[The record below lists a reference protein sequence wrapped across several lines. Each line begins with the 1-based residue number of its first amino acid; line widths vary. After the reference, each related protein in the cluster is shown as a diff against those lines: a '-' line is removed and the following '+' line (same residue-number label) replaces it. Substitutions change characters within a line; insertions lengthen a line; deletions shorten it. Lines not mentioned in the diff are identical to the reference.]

1 VENVIRTLDDMVRDG
16 VIEDY
21 VIGGATALMY
31 FSIPNFVTE
40 DIDVFVYLKTRP
52 GSTIIDVSPI
62 YNYLISRKGARVQG
76 DYIFVDG
83 FPIQFLIPYDD
94 VSREAFAHAIRVT
107 PEQMSFKIFDL
118 EHSMTIMIQLGK
130 EKYAERLRVLIRHR
144 LFDEAKLNFLLE
156 KFSLTSKWLALKRRL
171 EAAP

>member
-1 VENVIRTLDDMVRDG
+1 MVRDG

-40 DIDVFVYLKTRP
+40 DIDVFVYLKANP
-52 GSTIIDVSPI
+52 ASTMIDVSPI
-62 YNYLISRKGARVQG
+62 YNYLVSRKNARVQG
-76 DYIFVDG
+76 DYVIVDG

-94 VSREAFAHAIRVT
+94 VSKEAFAHAIRIT

-118 EHSMTIMIQLGK
+118 EYSMAIMIQLGK
-130 EKYAERLRVLIRHR
+130 EKYIERLRTLMRYR
-144 LFDEAKLNFLLE
+144 LFNEKKLESLLE
-156 KFSLTSKWLALKRRL
+156 KFNLAAKWLVLKSRWESL
-171 EAAP
+171 Q